1 MFKKINETLY
11 KLHLD
16 KIIFSYIRCYIAG
29 ILKLSES
36 FKDHVQYYFKLQLS
50 LIKCQYWG
58 RVLDKLKYIKMKW

>member
-36 FKDHVQYYFKLQLS
+36 FKDHVFITILHLNCNYL
-50 LIKCQYWG
+50 
-58 RVLDKLKYIKMKW
+58 